1 MKNKVKHIVTP
12 KYINRELSWLSFNDR
27 VLQEA
32 HDPTVPLVE
41 RFRFMGIFSS
51 NLDEFFRVRVA
62 SLTRLHAMH
71 KKDKKFIGYNPQKVL
86 KQIKQQVIRQQQ
98 KFEYLYNEVLVKA
111 LAEEKIFII
120 GEKQLNVTRGA
131 FVKQYFKDRVLST
144 LVPVMIEKQKPFPFL
159 KDKSI
164 YLYIKLYNREAP
176 SKYKLALIE
185 VPTDV
190 HSRFLILPET
200 NNLKFIILLEDVI
213 RYCLDEI
220 FSMFNCNEYEA
231 YTIKMTRDA
240 ELDLETDLSA
250 SVIDV
255 LSKGLKQRK
264 KGKPVRM
271 LYDNELPPDMLNFLV
286 EKLSLVA
293 DNMIP
298 GGRYHNFKDFIGFP
312 NVGGPALE
320 YTKNIPLEI
329 EQLNREHHILNAI
342 AKKDYMIHLPYQSF
356 NYVIRLLRESAIDPK
371 VTSIKITLYRVAQDS
386 RIINALIN
394 AARNGKAV
402 TVVFELK
409 ARFDEENNINWRQ
422 KLVDEGVNVLLGVPE
437 KKVHAKM
444 CLITRRE
451 KNKLVRYAHLSTG
464 NYNEKTALLYG
475 DHSFF
480 TADPHI
486 TEEMNR
492 LFNYL
497 EKGVV
502 KGSYTQLLVAP
513 AEMRKRIMGYIDHE
527 IRWAKAGK
535 KAGIFIKLNS
545 LVDTELINKL
555 YQASQAGVKIRLII
569 RGICCLV
576 PGVKGLS
583 ENIEAISIVD
593 KFLEHARV
601 FVFEN
606 GGKELMYV
614 SSADWMV
621 RNLDNRVEVAFPV
634 RDKEILAEMRTI
646 LEMQWRDNTKARVLN
661 AAQSNRYVVAKG
673 ENYRAQIDIYNYL
686 KDKI

>member
-1 MKNKVKHIVTP
+1 VKNKVKHIVTP

-513 AEMRKRIMGYIDHE
+513 AEMRKRIMGYVDHE